1 MGQICGFLEE
11 VQANRQ
17 SANDRAL
24 IERSAMGKLCLERG
38 SPPLDGTGYVLHN
51 WCPYRSMSRS
61 IRCNIVSELGIEKVV
76 VELNSFRQRTAMIKE
91 EIAKVSRALNE
102 RAGQL
107 NDLVNKSLGQLKEQL
122 GGTTL
127 SGYLSLQGRYQSG
140 DMNDQDYTQQK
151 DYYRGELQNM
161 IRKLDE
167 SKKLMMIM
175 AQLDSQRP
183 GAQAPQGQPRPQPT
197 QSTVSRI

>member
-1 MGQICGFLEE
+1 
-11 VQANRQ
+11 
-17 SANDRAL
+17 
-24 IERSAMGKLCLERG
+24 
-38 SPPLDGTGYVLHN
+38 
-51 WCPYRSMSRS
+51 MSSS

-91 EIAKVSRALNE
+91 EISKVSRALTE
-102 RAGQL
+102 RAAQL
-107 NDLVNKSLGQLKEQL
+107 NDLVNKSLGQLREQL

-127 SGYLSLQGRYQSG
+127 SGYLALQGRYQSG
-140 DMNDQDYTQQK
+140 EMKDQDYSQQK

-197 QSTVSRI
+197 Q

>member
-1 MGQICGFLEE
+1 
-11 VQANRQ
+11 
-17 SANDRAL
+17 
-24 IERSAMGKLCLERG
+24 
-38 SPPLDGTGYVLHN
+38 
-51 WCPYRSMSRS
+51 MSRL

-175 AQLDSQRP
+175 AQLDSRSP
-183 GAQAPQGQPRPQPT
+183 GAQAPPGQFLPRIRLVNAGDYVDPYWCEDPRYHNDSNRQDSASHVT
-197 QSTVSRI
+197 AA

>member
-1 MGQICGFLEE
+1 MAGLTRRLGCGSICP
-11 VQANRQ
+11 
-17 SANDRAL
+17 
-24 IERSAMGKLCLERG
+24 IEAGHLYSVAGVTSCI
-38 SPPLDGTGYVLHN
+38 TGRLSFNVTF
-51 WCPYRSMSRS
+51 
-61 IRCNIVSELGIEKVV
+61 IRCNVMSEIGIEKVV

-102 RAGQL
+102 RAAQL

-175 AQLDSQRP
+175 AQLDSRQP
-183 GAQAPQGQPRPQPT
+183 GAQAPPGQQRPQPT
-197 QSTVSRI
+197 Q

>member
-1 MGQICGFLEE
+1 
-11 VQANRQ
+11 
-17 SANDRAL
+17 
-24 IERSAMGKLCLERG
+24 
-38 SPPLDGTGYVLHN
+38 
-51 WCPYRSMSRS
+51 MSRL

-183 GAQAPQGQPRPQPT
+183 GTQPPQGQPRPQQT
-197 QSTVSRI
+197 Q